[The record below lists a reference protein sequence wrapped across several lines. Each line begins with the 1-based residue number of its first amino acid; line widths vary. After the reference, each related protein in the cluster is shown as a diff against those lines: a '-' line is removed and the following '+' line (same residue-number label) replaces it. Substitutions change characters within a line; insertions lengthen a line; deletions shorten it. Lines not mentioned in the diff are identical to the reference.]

1 MIPRN
6 LSKGL
11 DFHLSYWISMPKCSW
26 LQKLLYYALVTR
38 HPFDGYPS
46 LAVAECITRDHTKE
60 SIYLFVS
67 QTHKKLLCSV
77 NLSSNMKPK
86 LLMIDFSLAIISGVL
101 KKYNRQNIKEYLEK
115 YLQIITAK
123 KKCPLLSVFVV
134 LTF

>member
-1 MIPRN
+1 MFPRN
-6 LSKGL
+6 LCKGL
-11 DFHLSYWISMPKCSW
+11 DFHLNYWIAMPKCSW

-101 KKYNRQNIKEYLEK
+101 KKYNRQNIKE
-115 YLQIITAK
+115 
-123 KKCPLLSVFVV
+123 
-134 LTF
+134 